1 MNKQALVKMH
11 VEIDEALVERQSLG
25 EFDANA
31 KHMILLLRNIRA
43 LVEHAISQATTE
55 KK

>member
-1 MNKQALVKMH
+1 MNRKELFLMRAEVEMALL
-11 VEIDEALVERQSLG
+11 EREALG

-31 KHMILLLRNIRA
+31 KHMILLLRNMRSLI
-43 LVEHAISQATTE
+43 EHAIDQTKVE